1 MFDIRDAEIV
11 REIVRWGGFRAAA
24 TKLNLTQSAISARI
38 SGLEGRLGVTIFDR
52 RRRGAQLTPQG
63 RAFLEQGERLV
74 AMRNQIA
81 AAMGPQGGFAGTI
94 RIGVAETIVHTWLA
108 GMLTRL
114 AESLPEMRLELSVDT
129 SPILARKL
137 LDSELDIAVMMTSL
151 VPPLAVRRPIYRCPL
166 AWYVARDYALEDGP
180 LDIEALSRYPII
192 TFSRGTLP
200 HAELEHKL
208 PMTRLPPPLL
218 HACASLS
225 TTLHLTRAGFGIGLL
240 PKPMAARDLAE
251 GLLRP
256 VAVAGDAAM
265 SDLTFDFA
273 HLPEQPS
280 NVMEA
285 MLAAAQ
291 LSVAEIAI

>member
-24 TKLNLTQSAISARI
+24 TKLNLTQSAISARV
-38 SGLEGRLGVTIFDR
+38 SGLEGRLGLTIFDR

-81 AAMGPQGGFAGTI
+81 AALGPQGGFAGTI

-129 SPILARKL
+129 SPVLARKL
-137 LDSELDIAVMMTSL
+137 LDNVIDIAVMMTSL

-166 AWYVARDYALEDGP
+166 AWYAARDYALEDGP

-225 TTLHLTRAGFGIGLL
+225 TTLHLTRAGLGIGLL
-240 PKPMAARDLAE
+240 PEPMAARDLAE

-256 VAVAGDAAM
+256 VPVAADAAM

-273 HLPEQPS
+273 HLPEQPG
-280 NVMEA
+280 NA
-285 MLAAAQ
+285 MDTIRVAAQ
-291 LSVAEIAI
+291 LSVEEIGF

>member
-24 TKLNLTQSAISARI
+24 SKLNLTQSAISARV
-38 SGLEGRLGVTIFDR
+38 SGLEGRLGLTIFDR

-63 RAFLEQGERLV
+63 RAFLEQGDRLI

-81 AAMGPQGGFAGTI
+81 AALGPQGGYVGTV

-129 SPILARKL
+129 SPDLARKL
-137 LDSELDIAVMMTSL
+137 LDADLDIAVMMTSL
-151 VPPLAVRRPIYRCPL
+151 VPPQAIRRPIYHCPL
-166 AWYVARDYALEDGP
+166 AWYTASDYALEDGV

-200 HAELEHKL
+200 HAELEHKM

-225 TTLHLTRAGFGIGLL
+225 TTLHLTRAGLGIGLL
-240 PKPMAARDLAE
+240 PEPMAARDIAE
-251 GLLRP
+251 GVLRP
-256 VAVAGDAAM
+256 VPVSADAAM
-265 SDLTFDFA
+265 SDLSFDFA
-273 HLPEQPS
+273 HLPEQPGS
-280 NVMEA
+280 VMA
-285 MLAAAQ
+285 AIMDAAQ
-291 LSVAEIAI
+291 FSVDEIMH

>member
-24 TKLNLTQSAISARI
+24 QKLNLTQSAISARV
-38 SGLEGRLGVTIFDR
+38 SSLEGRLGVTIFDR

-81 AAMGPQGGFAGTI
+81 AALGPQGGFAGTI

-137 LDSELDIAVMMTSL
+137 LDNALDIAVMMTSL

-166 AWYVARDYALEDGP
+166 AWYAARDYALEAEP
-180 LDIEALSRYPII
+180 LDIEGLSRFPII

-225 TTLHLTRAGFGIGLL
+225 TTLHLTRAGLGIGLL
-240 PKPMAARDLAE
+240 PEPMAARDLSE
-251 GLLRP
+251 GLLKQVS
-256 VAVAGDAAM
+256 VAPNAAM

-273 HLPEQPS
+273 HLPEQPGS
-280 NVMEA
+280 VMEEIG
-285 MLAAAQ
+285 AAAQ
-291 LSVAEIAI
+291 HAVADIAE

>member
-24 TKLNLTQSAISARI
+24 SKLNLTQSAISARV
-38 SGLEGRLGVTIFDR
+38 SGLEGRLGLTIFDR

-81 AAMGPQGGFAGTI
+81 AALGPQGGFAGTI

-129 SPILARKL
+129 SPDLARKL
-137 LDSELDIAVMMTSL
+137 LDADIDIAVMMTSL
-151 VPPLAVRRPIYRCPL
+151 VPPMAVRRPIYRCPL
-166 AWYVARDYALEDGP
+166 AWYAARGYALEEGP

-225 TTLHLTRAGFGIGLL
+225 TTLHLTRAGLGIGLL
-240 PKPMAARDLAE
+240 PEPMAARDLAE
-251 GLLRP
+251 GLLRTVP
-256 VAVAGDAAM
+256 VAVDAAM

-273 HLPEQPS
+273 HLPEQPGS
-280 NVMEA
+280 VMTA
-285 MLAAAQ
+285 IMSAAQ
-291 LSVAEIAI
+291 FSVDKVGN